1 MSRLALVFCKKSNL
15 QDIAGALFLVTRD
28 FFCASLA
35 KRVLQ
40 IITLV
45 IINNQAARHRYPV
58 VSSGIRPHRW
68 PVWVFQTAPLGPM
81 SAPSAPDLTLQDV
94 LDLQVQR
101 FLAMLSRYF
110 GESPLQI

>member
-1 MSRLALVFCKKSNL
+1 MMSRLALVFCKKSNL
-15 QDIAGALFLVTRD
+15 QDIAGALFLFLCISGT
-28 FFCASLA
+28 

-101 FLAMLSRYF
+101 FLAMLSQVLYTRQSY
-110 GESPLQI
+110 G